1 MKAHIGRYPKDP
13 EKGRKISIRVDKW
26 DTWNADH
33 TIALIAHPLLVQL
46 HETKH
51 GAPFT
56 DDDDVPEHLRSINA
70 EPKENEWDLDSLHF
84 ARWDWIMQEMIWAMY
99 QIVTHREEENKFFTF
114 HKDIEDLDEGPTN
127 FSDICTIDRKGLDEY
142 NARLQNGC
150 RLFGKYFQNL
160 WD

>member
-1 MKAHIGRYPKDP
+1 MKAYIGRFPK
-13 EKGRKISIRVDKW
+13 EKEKTRKISIRIDKW
-26 DTWNADH
+26 DTWNAEH

-46 HETKH
+46 HEVKR

-56 DDDDVPEHLRSINA
+56 DDDDVPEHLRSVNA

-84 ARWDWIMQEMIWAMY
+84 ARWDWIMQEMIWAMD
-99 QIVTHREEENKFFTF
+99 QIVTHREEENNFYTWDKNPEELDVVKNISDFF
-114 HKDIEDLDEGPTN
+114 
-127 FSDICTIDRKGLDEY
+127 TIDRKGLDAY